1 MNYAE
6 QMQKI
11 WNEYQDAGMPI
22 PATSRDVAAWAIHK
36 GLWKPRPADIV
47 SQCADD
53 LSRALREEYR
63 TDKNGRRYRSKHAV
77 RINSGGTQLTF
88 WADIDSAPRSH
99 MEKAFAQRRRQII
112 GDCYQLKTDVDCYNN
127 AHSSEP
133 PINLVLD
140 FTMDVKEIDV
150 MNGFDQKSA

>member
-11 WNEYQDAGMPI
+11 WTDYESAGMPT
-22 PATSRDVAAWAIHK
+22 PASSRDVAVWAVQQ

-47 SQCADD
+47 TQCADD

-63 TDKNGRRYRSKHAV
+63 IDKNGRRYRAKHAV
-77 RINSGGTQLTF
+77 RINSGGAQMTL
-88 WADIDSAPRSH
+88 WADIDTAQRH
-99 MEKAFAQRRRQII
+99 YMEKAFSQRRQQII

-127 AHSSEP
+127 VRTAEA
-133 PINLVLD
+133 PIQLILD
-140 FTMDVKEIDV
+140 FTMDIKEMEAMQGI
-150 MNGFDQKSA
+150 GQAA